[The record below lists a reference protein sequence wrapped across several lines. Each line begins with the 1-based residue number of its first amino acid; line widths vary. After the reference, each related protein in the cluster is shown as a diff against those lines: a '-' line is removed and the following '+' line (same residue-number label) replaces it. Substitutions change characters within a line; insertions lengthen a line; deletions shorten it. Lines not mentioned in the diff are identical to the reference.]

1 MQQGDKAGPTFPND
15 TRMTPSNLIFNCFFQ
30 PGGSESG
37 QQPSYPLLHGGTLA
51 ILLCLDHA
59 VTTAPNQQC
68 NKAAKTTTQRPGLAV
83 GLSMLLP

>member
-1 MQQGDKAGPTFPND
+1 MFLND
-15 TRMTPSNLIFNCFFQ
+15 TRMTPSNLIFNCFFLLQ
-30 PGGSESG
+30 HGGSESG
-37 QQPSYPLLHGGTLA
+37 QQPSYPLLHGGTFG

-59 VTTAPNQQC
+59 VTTAQKQQR